1 MEEKKKQKGAWMHSM
16 RTQFVTVVL
25 VVATIIVVL
34 YTLLIM
40 PQVKNNIRNIYSNY
54 LLDLSL
60 SYGKE
65 LDEVIKETDPN
76 LLNNPDKL
84 KEILQD
90 VGLEEADSAYAYLVA
105 HDGTML
111 YHPTPEKIGQP
122 VENDAV
128 KKMVTEIESGSMP
141 KPETVQYLFKGTKK
155 FAACYTSENGFILVV
170 TADDKELLASAT
182 KIELQGA
189 GISVL
194 LLVIGGVLAIA
205 IVTRLTKPFVG
216 IANSVENMARL
227 DLRDDPLLDSYGK
240 KGGEVGSMARSV
252 LHMKKELCTMVSK
265 IRAQTQEVFD
275 RVSAG
280 IAESISG
287 MSAVAHQTSQLN
299 VARNSIVDT
308 VQNLTAIA
316 QQNAASTQ
324 ETSASMMEIGSV
336 VQTINENAEK
346 LNKIAMVLEESMEQ
360 FQLD

>member
-128 KKMVTEIESGSMP
+128 KKMVLSSWLRRMIRNYWHLLRRLNCR
-141 KPETVQYLFKGTKK
+141 VQEFLFY
-155 FAACYTSENGFILVV
+155 FWSSEGYWL
-170 TADDKELLASAT
+170 LLLSLAS
-182 KIELQGA
+182 
-189 GISVL
+189 
-194 LLVIGGVLAIA
+194 
-205 IVTRLTKPFVG
+205 R
-216 IANSVENMARL
+216 N
-227 DLRDDPLLDSYGK
+227 PLWASP
-240 KGGEVGSMARSV
+240 
-252 LHMKKELCTMVSK
+252 
-265 IRAQTQEVFD
+265 
-275 RVSAG
+275 
-280 IAESISG
+280 
-287 MSAVAHQTSQLN
+287 
-299 VARNSIVDT
+299 
-308 VQNLTAIA
+308 TA
-316 QQNAASTQ
+316 
-324 ETSASMMEIGSV
+324 
-336 VQTINENAEK
+336 
-346 LNKIAMVLEESMEQ
+346 
-360 FQLD
+360 